1 MYPFRTEFCL
11 NYRDSW
17 QVNVVEPLCF
27 VGENCHLSRKWEP
40 AAALHRAC
48 HKSWILLG
56 NMCTWNPNDNWQG
69 SQSNT
74 SSLSLWRGSLSLK
87 DKAIISCYIS
97 CPDDFRQAIFEKKS
111 VWCSSQYDVTHACT
125 IRFIRPHAVSTLA
138 GACCKK
144 RVHDRFPLFDLP
156 KKMRHKMCHYTTTNF
171 AIVILDILETM
182 GGC

>member
-74 SSLSLWRGSLSLK
+74 SSLSLKGFSQSEGQSHYFMLHFMSRRFSTGDFWEEECLVQLPIRRHTCLYYSLYSPTCSVN
-87 DKAIISCYIS
+87 ISRCLL
-97 CPDDFRQAIFEKKS
+97 QKK
-111 VWCSSQYDVTHACT
+111 
-125 IRFIRPHAVSTLA
+125 
-138 GACCKK
+138 GAW
-144 RVHDRFPLFDLP
+144 
-156 KKMRHKMCHYTTTNF
+156 
-171 AIVILDILETM
+171 
-182 GGC
+182 